1 MIEFI
6 NLSKAFPDKTLFK
19 NVNFTLEDG
28 DFLSIIGKNGTGKT
42 TLVKILMGLEKP
54 TSGHIKF
61 NKSKLKFGYV
71 PQFRNIE
78 TDYPL
83 SIQSFVELNLKKTG
97 FIFKNKKDRLR
108 LRDALQKTGLW
119 DLRGLRL
126 GLASGGEKQKAY
138 LAQAIVNNPDVLILD
153 ESTASLDGS
162 AKEKLMELVKS
173 LNEEQGLT
181 IIFVT
186 HDYLLAKKFA
196 HKYLLFDQKQI
207 EMKEDIAS
215 LDERVFE
222 D

>member
-6 NLSKAFPDKTLFK
+6 NLSKTFPDKTLFK

-28 DFLSIIGKNGTGKT
+28 DFLSIIGKNGSGKT

-54 TSGHIKF
+54 TSGYIKF
-61 NKSKLKFGYV
+61 DKHKLKFGYV
-71 PQFRNIE
+71 PQFRNIDA
-78 TDYPL
+78 DYPL
-83 SIQSFVELNLKKTG
+83 SIKSFVELNLKRTG
-97 FIFKNKKDRLR
+97 FIFKNKKDRDR
-108 LRDALQKTGLW
+108 LHDALKKTDLW
-119 DLRGLRL
+119 ELKDLPL

-162 AKEKLMELVKS
+162 AKEKLMELTKS
-173 LNEEQGLT
+173 LNEEQHLT
-181 IIFVT
+181 VIFVT

-196 HKYLLFDQKQI
+196 RKYLWFDQKQI
-207 EMKEDIAS
+207 EMKDIAD